1 MKTIIDY
8 WFKTNNKELI
18 VNMDN
23 IKTTFEDTFN
33 ETKKSNF
40 DIVESKINITYALK
54 NDELLVY
61 GIKPKEIVSEFDE

>member
-1 MKTIIDY
+1 
-8 WFKTNNKELI
+8 
-18 VNMDN
+18 MDN